1 MTACD
6 TVTDVR
12 PAPSNVNWTRDGPP
26 VGNLK
31 IQYSMDCTMPGVFGG
46 PSGRAQSMAR
56 RTWGS
61 RLRVLCVS
69 FGRRSCCPCS
79 GGCLTQ
85 SLRTVELLSS
95 RVYSVSS
102 VGWVK
107 DRSGSA
113 GTNCPRAAMKASSEM
128 ASAGGS
134 ESIEVPP
141 RATMHAS

>member
-1 MTACD
+1 MSTGVLDPGRPAGRQLQD
-6 TVTDVR
+6 TVQHGLHDARGVR
-12 PAPSNVNWTRDGPP
+12 RALRTSSEHGAAHLGLAPPRTLRILWEALLLP
-26 VGNLK
+26 
-31 IQYSMDCTMPGVFGG
+31 VFGG
-46 PSGRAQSMAR
+46 
-56 RTWGS
+56 
-61 RLRVLCVS
+61 
-69 FGRRSCCPCS
+69 
-79 GGCLTQ
+79 GCRTQ

-134 ESIEVPP
+134 ESIEFPP